1 MHAPTKHRFSVN
13 EYYRMGE
20 TGVLPPDARVEL
32 LDGEII
38 DMSPIG
44 PFHSGVTRLLIRVFS
59 NAVRDRW
66 ILAVG
71 DPLHLDDYSEPQPDI
86 MLIKP
91 NSDFYGGRHP
101 EPSDVFL
108 LIEVADSSLER
119 DLLEKLPRYAR
130 AGIPEVWII
139 NLNDETLEIYRRP
152 DFTAY
157 GSKTVLSA
165 GDFAKP
171 EIFPDVSIEV
181 KDLLKR

>member
-1 MHAPTKHRFSVN
+1 VHAPTKHRFNVN

-44 PFHSGVTRLLIRVFS
+44 PFHSGVTKYLIKVFS
-59 NAVRDRW
+59 NAAKERW
-66 ILAVG
+66 VLAVA
-71 DPLHLDDYSEPQPDI
+71 DPVRLDDYSEPQPDI
-86 MLIKP
+86 MLVKL
-91 NSDFYGGRHP
+91 NSDFYRNKHP
-101 EPSDVFL
+101 EPSDVYL

-119 DLLEKLPRYAR
+119 DLLEKLPKYAR

-139 NLNDETLEIYRRP
+139 NLNDETIEIYRQP
-152 DFTAY
+152 NFTAY
-157 GSKTVLSA
+157 GSKAVLSA

-171 EIFPDVSIEV
+171 EAFPDVSIDV